1 LRRPELI
8 AAGSGLLLIVALFL
22 PWYTRDTDIAG
33 AVISQ
38 TWSAWQATP
47 VVAALLFA
55 VGAVAI
61 AAAAAPPGFRRDRVL
76 LPLGL
81 LALALVAFRAI
92 DLPLPD
98 VELVEG
104 DRADTSR
111 RIGLFVAAFACAV
124 IAVEGRRAAR
134 TGPR

>member
-8 AAGSGLLLIVALFL
+8 AAASGLLLIVALFL
-22 PWYTRDTDIAG
+22 PWYTRDTEIAG
-33 AVISQ
+33 ALITQ
-38 TWSAWQATP
+38 TWTAWQATP
-47 VVAALLFA
+47 VIATLLFL

-61 AAAAAPPGFRRDRVL
+61 GAAAAPPGFRRDRVL

-81 LALALVAFRAI
+81 LALLLVVFRAI
-92 DLPLPD
+92 DLPLAD
-98 VELVEG
+98 VDLVEG

-111 RIGLFVAAFACAV
+111 QVGLFLALLACAV

-134 TGPR
+134 AS

>member
-1 LRRPELI
+1 LRRPELV
-8 AAGSGLLLIVALFL
+8 AAGSGLLLIVTLFL

-38 TWSAWQATP
+38 TWTAWQATP
-47 VVAALLFA
+47 VIAALLFL
-55 VGAVAI
+55 VGAVGI

-81 LALALVAFRAI
+81 LAVLLVVFRAI

-98 VELVEG
+98 VDLVEG

-111 RIGLFVAAFACAV
+111 RIWLFLALAASAV
-124 IAVEGRRAAR
+124 IALVGWLSR
-134 TGPR
+134 PR

>member
-1 LRRPELI
+1 MRRPELV

-22 PWYTRDTDIAG
+22 PWYTRDTEIAG

-38 TWSAWQATP
+38 TWTAWQATP
-47 VVAALLFA
+47 VIAALLFV

-61 AAAAAPPGFRRDRVL
+61 AAVAAPPGFRRDRVL

-81 LALALVAFRAI
+81 LALLLVVFRAI

-98 VELVEG
+98 VDLVEG
-104 DRADTSR
+104 DRADSSR
-111 RIGLFVAAFACAV
+111 QICLFLALAASAA
-124 IAVEGRRAAR
+124 IALVGWLSR
-134 TGPR
+134 PR

>member
-22 PWYTRDTDIAG
+22 PWYTRDTEIAG
-33 AVISQ
+33 ALITQ
-38 TWSAWQATP
+38 TWTAWQATP
-47 VVAALLFA
+47 VIAALLFG

-81 LALALVAFRAI
+81 LALLLVAFTAV
-92 DLPLPD
+92 DMPLPD
-98 VELVEG
+98 VDLVEG
-104 DRADTSR
+104 DRADSSR
-111 RIGLFVAAFACAV
+111 EIWLFLALAASAV
-124 IAVEGRRAAR
+124 IALVGWLSR
-134 TGPR
+134 PR